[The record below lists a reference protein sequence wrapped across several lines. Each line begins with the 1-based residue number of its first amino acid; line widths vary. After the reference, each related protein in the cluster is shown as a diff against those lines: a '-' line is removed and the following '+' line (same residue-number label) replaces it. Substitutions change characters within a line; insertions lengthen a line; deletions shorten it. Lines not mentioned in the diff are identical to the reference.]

1 MGLRPGMYLALA
13 WNAALDPFCTAVRLT
28 RLVPTIGILVGG
40 RGVVAVINEY
50 PPCALGADD

>member
-28 RLVPTIGILVGG
+28 RLVPTIGILAAGAF
-40 RGVVAVINEY
+40 VAVTNEY
-50 PPCALGADD
+50 PPCALGADN